1 MQKNTKTQAN
11 TNEKSLLPLS
21 NDYVFKRVF
30 GKDGNENI
38 LKSLLEAILKIKI
51 KSIEIKN
58 PEIPKEIIDEKSCI
72 LDIKAVIN
80 EDTLLDIE
88 MQVGNKNGL
97 EKRLVIYGSKLIAGD
112 IKVSEKYISARDTI
126 VICLVNENVTNRN
139 SYLSVAKIKFE
150 ETEENRYVDMG
161 YKKENEVLTEMVK
174 YYIIELDKF
183 KKKKPALG
191 DELEKWLYTIGGDEK
206 MMEKCSKEN
215 TEIGKAVDELKK
227 ISADERERQIYE
239 AREKAMIDE
248 GIIRYETREEG
259 RKEGIAIGEARGKKE
274 GKREKEIEIAKNLLR
289 KKMPIND
296 ISEVTDLSK
305 KEIESLSNK

>member
-1 MQKNTKTQAN
+1 MQNYNLTKSN
-11 TNEKSLLPLS
+11 TNEKNLLPLS

-248 GIIRYETREEG
+248 GIIRYETLKEGEEKG
-259 RKEGIAIGEARGKKE
+259 RKARQ
-274 GKREKEIEIAKNLLR
+274 KRR
-289 KKMPIND
+289 HCYWR
-296 ISEVTDLSK
+296 S
-305 KEIESLSNK
+305 